1 MCERIVETTVKKSEN
16 RTSHVIDIDLVD
28 KATQVEEND
37 YKEYCY
43 SLTETASKG
52 SGMTT
57 HTRTETNNLSR
68 EKMKKDIMDSIKSQ
82 IYEEVKLALGM
93 SMLAKENYQT
103 MAADQTKKDTVQKF
117 EFDLAAALPKSHML
131 LDNQSADSGLCSDC

>member
-1 MCERIVETTVKKSEN
+1 MRERIVETTVKKSEK

-28 KATQVEEND
+28 KATQVEED
-37 YKEYCY
+37 DCQEYCY
-43 SLTETASKG
+43 SLTETASEG

-68 EKMKKDIMDSIKSQ
+68 ENMKKDIMDSIKSQ
-82 IYEEVKLALGM
+82 IYEEVKLALGI
-93 SMLAKENYQT
+93 SMLAKENYQK
-103 MAADQTKKDTVQKF
+103 MATDQSTKDTVQKF
-117 EFDLAAALPKSHML
+117 ESDLVAALPKSHVL